1 MTYNSYLS
9 GVSDSLLC
17 EFYLGSD
24 HTLTSTS
31 SFGDTLPIGTI
42 SGDSEIT
49 LSSNIITLPAGYE
62 FLVRFY
68 IGIQRSNVSTFIY
81 TKLYYSDSSSI
92 DNVITAMITGTNANE
107 SSIEET
113 CAVIDT
119 SNGSKSIII
128 KGYKSD
134 SNTTSI
140 LDSLSYGYILGFRK

>member
-9 GVSDSLLC
+9 DTADSLLC
-17 EFYLGSD
+17 EFFLGSD
-24 HTLTSTS
+24 HALTSTS
-31 SFGDTLPIGTI
+31 SFGDTIPIGTI

-68 IGIQRSNVSTFIY
+68 AGIERANISTYIY
-81 TKLYYSDSSSI
+81 TKLYYSDGSDI

-107 SSIEET
+107 SSVEET

-119 SNGSKSIII
+119 NNGSKSIIV

-140 LDSLSYGYILGFRK
+140 LDSLSYGYILGFKK